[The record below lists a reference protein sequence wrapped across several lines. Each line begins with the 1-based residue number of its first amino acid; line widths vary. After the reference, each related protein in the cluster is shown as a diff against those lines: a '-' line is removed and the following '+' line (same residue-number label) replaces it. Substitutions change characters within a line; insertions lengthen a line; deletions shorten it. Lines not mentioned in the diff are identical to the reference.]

1 MMFGWM
7 TRSHRRSA
15 RPAFSPR
22 RARLSVEALEDRFCL
37 SAPQVTLTAVTEL
50 ANRQVQVSGTVTD
63 DSSLSVTLGFGGVIS
78 GHETVNSNGNF
89 TFTAT
94 ASGLGQIC
102 AGGMDTLN
110 QMSNTAQINFTSAA
124 PTVTNLG
131 YTWGANKQVT
141 ITGTVNDALP
151 RGLTVNVGGPAFGG
165 GFAGNTTTGSQGNF
179 SITLTASQL
188 DQVMVSTTD
197 QWGQNSALA
206 SLKLADST
214 PTITNFTGTQGLG
227 HSWTFTG
234 TVTAGY
240 APGLTVNF
248 AGLPEMANQ
257 KVTVQADGT
266 FSLTVTLNAN
276 ESGYVSCAVTDCWNL
291 TSATRCYFVIAG

>member
-1 MMFGWM
+1 
-7 TRSHRRSA
+7 
-15 RPAFSPR
+15 
-22 RARLSVEALEDRFCL
+22 VEALEDRFCL

-50 ANRQVQVSGTVTD
+50 ANRQVQVSGSVTD
-63 DSSLSVTLGFGGVIS
+63 DSSPSVTLGFSGVIS
-78 GHETVNSNGNF
+78 GHETVNSNTSF

-94 ASGLGQIC
+94 ASGLGQIT

-110 QMSNTAQINFTSAA
+110 QASNTAQINFTSAA
-124 PTVTNLG
+124 PTVTNLN

-141 ITGTVNDALP
+141 ITGTVNDAFP
-151 RGLTVNVGGPAFGG
+151 SGLTVYVGGAPFGG
-165 GFAGNTTTGSQGNF
+165 GMGGSTTTGSQGNF

-188 DQVMVSTTD
+188 GQVVVGTTD
-197 QWGQNSALA
+197 QWGQTSAAA

-214 PTITNFTGTQGLG
+214 PTIANFTASQSLG

-248 AGLPEMANQ
+248 SGLPELANQ
-257 KVTVQADGT
+257 KATVQADGT
-266 FSLTVTLNAN
+266 FSLTVTLSAK
-276 ESGYVSCAVTDCWNL
+276 EAGYVNCAVTDWWNV
-291 TSATRCYFVIAG
+291 TSATQSYFVVCG